1 MDQEDVTN
9 QITVACSQPF
19 FHNNNPTVTDQDP
32 AAQQSSSDIMS
43 SQSKWVNSSTE
54 DTDLVVTEDELSN
67 GTCEVEAMVALH
79 CTGDSEDVTAEGDRL
94 GLSNDGMSEF
104 SNSDLSLPEVCIS
117 TNNHSFEEDMNY
129 EVQQAYRIFTGF
141 LLDKHKGI
149 TSPFLHPIGHQEV
162 QHGIGGVRGWGQAQL
177 RQSMCLRRIEEKFIS
192 QEYDTITEF
201 VADFRL
207 MLENCYRYH
216 GVDHWISKQAQKLEI
231 MLEQKLTLLSR
242 TLREKTTLAVT
253 SKGRFGAEEE
263 RSSGGTSTRRRLA
276 PRSLATITVGGHES
290 VMVQTLRLEEQQ
302 RAKDEKRQR
311 ELEKKEAEEMSAK
324 EVEEW
329 EQTLLSQA
337 FPHTVDTLWELP
349 AIGHFLCLAQTALNL
364 PEIIFFELERCLLM
378 PRCSLLL
385 SKIMS
390 SLLSPPQR
398 RATLNR
404 RPALPYRRWESEL
417 RQRVMSWYRAVG
429 ASHDQPGRAEQLGLC
444 HQFFGVLGEV
454 SPLEEKPFHLLPFY
468 QRVWLLKGLCDHV
481 YETQKDVQDA
491 LLSQPIHECRE
502 SILGY
507 DSKENAYIHFPHF
520 CGADLRIYC
529 QSPSTPPAFP
539 FPSVWVKKVEIEPGI
554 EGDESDGMKDEV
566 VKSDRRCY
574 GDSMDTGESDD
585 CENERA
591 RTLGVFKGEDWDGD
605 EDKKGFKS
613 WSLKKEE
620 GSESGSSDGDSRVDS
635 KLNLKIGTN
644 FLSLSHTSPVRGRD
658 VEMNLKEETR
668 VHRSR
673 RLTLKQEQ
681 GLSLGS
687 MRTIKAETQEPC
699 LSVGEH
705 SYTGR
710 SPARSVSHASPTKL
724 VGLKMEGGS
733 VSQGDQRPCLKCCN
747 SKTSNTKSEEH
758 CSCCGTSGQATQL
771 SSESAQNSS
780 EERMNDKI
788 WTKKKRRKKKR
799 GREQLPRVK
808 GEHKQLQHVDRM
820 RLSPAEAAKSALRR
834 VATTIKKKDKKKK
847 HKTGKKL
854 ESSKKIKDEPSVEPS
869 FKLVCTNLE
878 ELRELISKTE
888 DELDDLESTKKR
900 LGRWYYRREAV
911 KDLHSTLIRL
921 LNELSPWEPKL
932 VKAFQRNRLRL
943 KKESDDFKKHPEY
956 NNFVREE
963 CISSSSSSSDNDE
976 EKGLGKEACLLS
988 DHYRR
993 SEEEDLEHIVPRGL
1007 WSGASTREFVA
1018 ETTGERMETQV
1029 THVPPNNLKH
1039 PLASAEKGV
1048 SLLPRVQTGSSND
1061 TSTADSGPQSRSEL
1075 ISSNHSRDSNA
1086 AWTSRLLAQSSPR
1099 PPILHP
1105 TTGLPKGYTPIPTLL
1120 AKSVGNKV
1128 TLMKRPADYPEV
1140 SNIDR
1145 ESKASLVCPPTSGVA
1160 TTKLSKAQISPTRSQ
1175 QNSQQG
1181 QVCRLQQTEVLRQPG
1196 MASVTAALYESQQD
1210 KPTQTVPKNPV
1221 QMLYKVPERLG
1232 QIVRSDSSSP
1242 VKISVHPVVD
1252 QNIGEKTMQQVVIL
1266 PSNLLINKSEE
1277 RVSLLHQQ
1285 QSKGGQVPVS
1295 KVATP
1300 LCMSTNVPGFAIPEN
1315 KIPVQQVAP
1324 LKDART
1330 TSRSV
1335 SPHLQQGAMKTAGF
1349 KGAQIC
1355 SPQVSTTQGVM
1366 PNPSPIATPSRA
1378 VSTELIKSTDPKQEL
1393 KTVCIRDSQSILV
1406 TTRGGNTGIVKVQTS
1421 SDQNVLGSLPANP
1434 VITIS
1439 PQFKAFLVSK
1449 TSQTLSPSAPSAP
1462 SQTSPCTLPSATN
1475 MSVTH
1480 SQKQVSSVLKSPSKV
1495 TTPMLTALT
1504 GSIPVTNPGN
1514 ETASSSV
1521 VCGQGSNN
1529 SAGSTVATKIGQKTQ
1544 MTAAGSHFQ
1553 TSLVKNTVVVPSLS
1567 SCGVPQVLK
1576 KAEFIS
1582 KTGVKRASTEE
1593 TSQLTKFILVSP
1605 SSSSASNVTLSKGTP
1620 SSTKSLP
1627 ASRVMFISQPTATS
1641 STTSLGNIPKHA
1653 VAAGPSGQL
1662 LTTSLSSQTL
1672 KMGLSPSQ
1680 CVGNINSET
1689 LSKVKSIT
1697 LPSGVHF
1704 QLSGKTTTIG
1714 ETIGALSRSPSKSTL
1729 VSVSD
1734 TGRPSATTTG
1744 LVLVTSSDHTN
1755 TSSSDQLASHA
1766 SLTTSSQLRGVP
1778 SFTMTSH
1785 PGSSTSTFT
1794 AATQTSE
1801 NEIKKDLGIPPNI
1814 LSSKFPVEVTTTTSP
1829 AQNSTPTPVHQ
1840 SSNIQSSTGKETTF
1854 SPSTPQPAVNKIQAS
1869 ISSATTTSTQFATSA
1884 AGTIQQRIVINTSTP
1899 LAAGTQILLNNA
1911 RFVVPPQG
1919 LGPGSHVLIISS
1931 AAPQQVPT
1939 VSASSAGASVSPQ
1952 GASHVTVAPQEP
1964 VLPQS
1969 PARLPKLPGV
1979 STPFVAC
1986 TSAVG
1991 PSLLTTSPSV
2001 TPVQLK
2007 GTPGLGSAV
2016 LPSKTN
2022 AVSALPRLI
2031 ATHAGNFAS
2040 PPVGTPTLV
2049 SSPPRLGT
2057 VPALVTPVVT
2067 SAPALG
2073 SALATIRLAAGAPTR
2088 AECSSTISPAV
2099 AYPLPR
2105 LSSPHSSLSVLPS
2118 PSDPTTL
2125 TSAAVPVVAGTPAL
2139 HSSVSAKQVVSLTTP
2154 GPVIQPQQTSVGI
2167 TAPPTA
2173 LSQALVPTGLDN
2185 MSIKKTVHAVMQP
2198 VLASTRTQV
2207 LPTVAVPPIVSAV
2220 SRVQTLPIATVTPIG
2235 SVVSTFETTPVVTSP
2250 SSNSAAL
2257 ITPAQ
2262 PITSLKTNNSIHPP
2276 VLLTNQA
2283 LRKHCLQTSSLGMHT
2298 NVTSKLLISPDGAVL
2313 STVQCQ
2319 VNPAELTACPKPMD
2333 ALLVSH
2339 NSSTGAPHTHDSSL
2353 QPSQTDRKCTN

>member
-1 MDQEDVTN
+1 MDQEDMTD
-9 QITVACSQPF
+9 QITAACSQPL
-19 FHNNNPTVTDQDP
+19 FHNQDVTVTDQDSAP
-32 AAQQSSSDIMS
+32 QQPSSEIMS
-43 SQSKWVNSSTE
+43 SQSKWVSSSTE
-54 DTDLVVTEDELSN
+54 DTDLVITEDGLSN
-67 GTCEVEAMVALH
+67 GTCQVETMVALH
-79 CTGDSEDVTAEGDRL
+79 CPGDSGDVTAEGDHL
-94 GLSNDGMSEF
+94 ALSNDGMSEF

-117 TNNHSFEEDMNY
+117 TNSNSFEEDMNY

-149 TSPFLHPIGHQEV
+149 TSPFLHPIGHQEA

-177 RQSMCLRRIEEKFIS
+177 RQSMCLRRMEEKFIN
-192 QEYDTITEF
+192 QEYETITEF

-263 RSSGGTSTRRRLA
+263 RGSGGTSTRRRLA

-290 VMVQTLRLEEQQ
+290 IMVQTLRMEEQQ

-337 FPHTVDTLWELP
+337 SPHTVDTLWELP

-364 PEIIFFELERCLLM
+364 PEIVFFELERCLLM
-378 PRCSLLL
+378 PRCSPLL

-398 RATLNR
+398 RATLHR

-417 RQRVMSWYRAVG
+417 RQRVMGWYRAIG

-444 HQFFGVLGEV
+444 HQFFSTLGEV

-529 QSPSTPPAFP
+529 QSPSTPPAIP
-539 FPSVWVKKVEIEPGI
+539 FHSVWVKRVEIEPGT
-554 EGDESDGMKDEV
+554 EGEESDVMREHG

-585 CENERA
+585 FGNGGAE
-591 RTLGVFKGEDWDGD
+591 TLGENGD
-605 EDKKGFKS
+605 EEEDKKRFKS

-620 GSESGSSDGDSRVDS
+620 GSESGSSDGDSCEDS
-635 KLNLKIGTN
+635 KLDIKIHTN
-644 FLSLSHTSPVRGRD
+644 SLSISHTSPIGGGGVD
-658 VEMNLKEETR
+658 MNLKEET
-668 VHRSR
+668 VELEHQSK

-681 GLSLGS
+681 GFSLGS

-710 SPARSVSHASPTKL
+710 SPARLVNLASPTKP

-733 VSQGDQRPCLKCCN
+733 PSQGHKRSSCLECCKY
-747 SKTSNTKSEEH
+747 KTINVKSEEH
-758 CSCCGTSGQATQL
+758 DCYCGTSGLATQL

-780 EERMNDKI
+780 EERVNDKI
-788 WTKKKRRKKKR
+788 WTKKKKRKKKR

-820 RLSPAEAAKSALRR
+820 RLSPAEAAKSAVRR
-834 VATTIKKKDKKKK
+834 VATTKKKDKKKK

-854 ESSKKIKDEPSVEPS
+854 ESSKKIKDDPPVEPS
-869 FKLVCTNLE
+869 FKLVCTSLE

-943 KKESDDFKKHPEY
+943 KKEFDDFKKHPEY

-963 CISSSSSSSDNDE
+963 CISSSSSDEDDDE
-976 EKGLGKEACLLS
+976 ERGLGTEVCSLL

-993 SEEEDLEHIVPRGL
+993 SEEEDLEHMVPRGL

-1018 ETTGERMETQV
+1018 ESAGENTL
-1029 THVPPNNLKH
+1029 TYVPPNHLKH
-1039 PLASAEKGV
+1039 PLASTEKGISLV
-1048 SLLPRVQTGSSND
+1048 SRVQTGSSNFI
-1061 TSTADSGPQSRSEL
+1061 STPDSGPQSRSERTL
-1075 ISSNHSRDSNA
+1075 SNQSTDSTSAWA
-1086 AWTSRLLAQSSPR
+1086 ARALAQASLSPR

-1128 TLMKRPADYPEV
+1128 TLMKRPADYPGV
-1140 SNIDR
+1140 NNVDR
-1145 ESKASLVCPPTSGVA
+1145 QSKRSLISLPTSAV
-1160 TTKLSKAQISPTRSQ
+1160 TTANLSKAQSSPSSSQ
-1175 QNSQQG
+1175 QNSQQIQAKG
-1181 QVCRLQQTEVLRQPG
+1181 LQQTEVLRQPG
-1196 MASVTAALYESQQD
+1196 MATMTAALPKSPQA

-1221 QMLYKVPERLG
+1221 QVVYKVPEGLG
-1232 QIVRSDSSSP
+1232 HLVRKDSSSP

-1252 QNIGEKTMQQVVIL
+1252 QNTGEKIMQQVVIL
-1266 PSNLLINKSEE
+1266 PSNLLIHKTEE
-1277 RVSLLHQQ
+1277 KASFYQ
-1285 QSKGGQVPVS
+1285 QSKGIQVPVS
-1295 KVATP
+1295 KVANP
-1300 LCMSTNVPGFAIPEN
+1300 ICMSTNVPGFTIPEN
-1315 KIPVQQVAP
+1315 RIPVQQVAP

-1330 TSRSV
+1330 VRTPSPSV
-1335 SPHLQQGAMKTAGF
+1335 SPRLQQGALNTAGF
-1349 KGAQIC
+1349 KVGQVC
-1355 SPQVSTTQGVM
+1355 CPQTSTSQGII
-1366 PNPSPIATPSRA
+1366 PNPSPITTSSCA
-1378 VSTELIKSTDPKQEL
+1378 VSTEPVKSPDPKQEL

-1421 SDQNVLGSLPANP
+1421 SDQNALGSLPTSP

-1449 TSQTLSPSAPSAP
+1449 TSQTLSPSAPS
-1462 SQTSPCTLPSATN
+1462 QTSPCTIPAVTSI
-1475 MSVTH
+1475 SVA
-1480 SQKQVSSVLKSPSKV
+1480 QPQQQVPSVLKSPSTV
-1495 TTPMLTALT
+1495 TTPMLTAVT
-1504 GSIPVTNPGN
+1504 GSIPVTGPGGQTVGTTVALN
-1514 ETASSSV
+1514 TSS
-1521 VCGQGSNN
+1521 
-1529 SAGSTVATKIGQKTQ
+1529 GSTVATKIGQLAQTD
-1544 MTAAGSHFQ
+1544 AVGSHFHA
-1553 TSLVKNTVVVPSLS
+1553 SLAKNTVVVPSLS
-1567 SCGVPQVLK
+1567 SSGVPQVLTQ
-1576 KAEFIS
+1576 AEFIS
-1582 KTGVKRASTEE
+1582 KTGVKRANTDER
-1593 TSQLTKFILVSP
+1593 SQVTKFILVTP
-1605 SSSSASNVTLSKGTP
+1605 SSSSSSNVALSKGTP
-1620 SSTKSLP
+1620 SPTKSLP
-1627 ASRVMFISQPTATS
+1627 SSRVMFISQPTATS
-1641 STTSLGNIPKHA
+1641 STTSMGSIPKQA
-1653 VAAGPSGQL
+1653 MATGASGQL
-1662 LTTSLSSQTL
+1662 LTTSFSSQTL
-1672 KMGLSPSQ
+1672 KLGISPGQ
-1680 CVGNINSET
+1680 PVGGVNSEA
-1689 LSKVKSIT
+1689 LSKVKNIT
-1697 LPSGVHF
+1697 LPSGVQI

-1714 ETIGALSRSPSKSTL
+1714 QTIGALSRSPSKSTP

-1734 TGRPSATTTG
+1734 TGRPTATTTG
-1744 LVLVTSSDHTN
+1744 MVPVTRSN
-1755 TSSSDQLASHA
+1755 TITSCSAHLASHV
-1766 SLTTSSQLRGVP
+1766 SQTTTSQLQGTS
-1778 SFTMTSH
+1778 SFTMISQAD
-1785 PGSSTSTFT
+1785 SSTSTFT
-1794 AATQTSE
+1794 ALPLPAG
-1801 NEIKKDLGIPPNI
+1801 NMIKKDLVTPASI
-1814 LSSKFPVEVTTTTSP
+1814 LSSNSPAQVTTTLQTSAP
-1829 AQNSTPTPVHQ
+1829 QTSIPTLVRQP
-1840 SSNIQSSTGKETTF
+1840 SNIQSGIGEEATSVLSSSQLALNKTQ
-1854 SPSTPQPAVNKIQAS
+1854 TP
-1869 ISSATTTSTQFATSA
+1869 ISSATTTSTPFTTSA
-1884 AGTIQQRIVINTSTP
+1884 TGTIQQRIVINTSTP

-1931 AAPQQVPT
+1931 PAPQQVPT
-1939 VSASSAGASVSPQ
+1939 ASATSTGASVPPQ
-1952 GASHVTVAPQEP
+1952 GASHVTVAPRAP

-1969 PARLPKLPGV
+1969 PARLPGV
-1979 STPFVAC
+1979 PAVSSPFVAC
-1986 TSAVG
+1986 TPAVG
-1991 PSLLTTSPSV
+1991 PSLLATTPNV
-2001 TPVQLK
+2001 TPVRLT
-2007 GTPGLGSAV
+2007 GTSVMGSTL

-2022 AVSALPRLI
+2022 VVSALPRLP
-2031 ATHAGNFAS
+2031 AAQAGNFAS
-2040 PPVGTPTLV
+2040 PRVGTPTLV
-2049 SSPPRLGT
+2049 SPPPRLGS
-2057 VPALVTPVVT
+2057 VPALVSPVVT
-2067 SAPALG
+2067 SAPALC
-2073 SALATIRLAAGAPTR
+2073 SALAKIRLAAGTPMQ

-2099 AYPLPR
+2099 APSLSR
-2105 LSSPHSSLSVLPS
+2105 LSAPLSSLPVLPT
-2118 PSDPTTL
+2118 PSDVALPSHVIQFPAPL
-2125 TSAAVPVVAGTPAL
+2125 SSAAAPVVAGTPAL
-2139 HSSVSAKQVVSLTTP
+2139 HSSFPAQQVVSVTTP
-2154 GPVIQPQQTSVGI
+2154 GIQPQQAAVGI
-2167 TAPPTA
+2167 TAPATA
-2173 LSQALVPTGLDN
+2173 LSQASMHTGLSKT
-2185 MSIKKTVHAVMQP
+2185 SIKKMVPAVMQP
-2198 VLASTRTQV
+2198 VHTGTLTQV

-2220 SRVQTLPIATVTPIG
+2220 SRMQTLPIATVPPIG
-2235 SVVSTFETTPVVTSP
+2235 STVNTFETAPVVTAPSP
-2250 SSNSAAL
+2250 NSAII

-2262 PITSLKTNNSIHPP
+2262 PMTSLKTNTIHQP
-2276 VLLTNQA
+2276 VVLTNQA
-2283 LRKHCLQTSSLGMHT
+2283 LGKHPLQTSSLGVHT
-2298 NVTSKLLISPDGAVL
+2298 NVASKLLISPDGAVL
-2313 STVQCQ
+2313 NTVQCQ
-2319 VNPAELTACPKPMD
+2319 VNSAELTACPKPLD
-2333 ALLVSH
+2333 ALVISP
-2339 NSSTGAPHTHDSSL
+2339 NSSTGALHTHDSSL
-2353 QPSQTDRKCTN
+2353 QPSQADRKYIN